1 MAHPAE
7 FPPLPHTPEEFTWP
21 LDVLKAH
28 DIISVGYERAAA
40 LLRQEEGDPLRL
52 RIHAEDIIGKL
63 VPILEALEPEV
74 GDQEWL
80 EACAHALGALTVT
93 LHRAA
98 AVADGVET
106 TKLKH
111 IAPIY
116 LERTGQKPG
125 RPRKVVDPVWLA
137 DSVSPHRKL
146 TLQAIA
152 DGLGMHRNTL
162 QNYLKLYGVYHR
174 YLQISDADLD
184 ILTKKFKQGKPDSG
198 LRYLIS
204 FLRTH
209 GVKVQKERVRQSLRR
224 VDRLGQV
231 LRRHMITRRQY
242 FSPRPNSVWHMDG
255 HHKLIKWG
263 IVIHGFVDGFDR
275 MINEACEEFQTQ
287 WNHHPISGRAGNDQT
302 PADMRLIG
310 ELKYGKYADTFDDD
324 VHPEVLET
332 YGNSID
338 LDEAIANDQ
347 AHNVRHE
354 AVGVAETKFPFRSE
368 RVRDIFV
375 AALAD
380 VQAAGIIPEN
390 FGVAEAEW
398 EVPFYGESENV
409 KIGRKQVEITLPF
422 PIWWPR
428 AVAWVQALDLMVRIQ
443 EAERN

>member
-7 FPPLPHTPEEFTWP
+7 FPPLPRRPEDFTWP

-28 DIISVGYERAAA
+28 NIISVGYERAAA
-40 LLRQEEGDPLRL
+40 MLRQEEGDPLRL

-74 GDQEWL
+74 GDQEWV
-80 EACAHALGALTVT
+80 EACAHALGAITVT

-98 AVADGVET
+98 AVADGVYSAHNSYENISHKSSRET

-116 LERTGQKPG
+116 LERTGRKPG

-137 DSVSPHRKL
+137 NAVSPHRKL

-162 QNYLKLYGVYHR
+162 RNYLKLYGVYHR
-174 YLQISDADLD
+174 YLQISEADLD

-231 LRRHMITRRQY
+231 LRRHVITRRQY

-255 HHKLIKWG
+255 HHKLIKWE

-275 MINEACEEFQTQ
+275 MVRQHSNFNFA
-287 WNHHPISGRAGNDQT
+287 
-302 PADMRLIG
+302 
-310 ELKYGKYADTFDDD
+310 
-324 VHPEVLET
+324 T
-332 YGNSID
+332 Y
-338 LDEAIANDQ
+338 
-347 AHNVRHE
+347 
-354 AVGVAETKFPFRSE
+354 
-368 RVRDIFV
+368 
-375 AALAD
+375 
-380 VQAAGIIPEN
+380 
-390 FGVAEAEW
+390 W
-398 EVPFYGESENV
+398 
-409 KIGRKQVEITLPF
+409 
-422 PIWWPR
+422 
-428 AVAWVQALDLMVRIQ
+428 
-443 EAERN
+443 